1 MDGPGW
7 CTRHQ
12 PNGCGVENS
21 DALPPGIPLGPGAYH
36 CHNRATDPDAL
47 RPTCGKRLGGFGC
60 HALCCAYG
68 PLRNTHHNEM
78 ADLVAKMAQEAG
90 ATVTRETP
98 IR

>member
-1 MDGPGW
+1 M
-7 CTRHQ
+7 
-12 PNGCGVENS
+12 ENS